1 MPLLWRV
8 LVTSSTKWLIRWMS
22 CFCSCYPWQW
32 CDCWCNSNN
41 NSNNNN
47 NRNIN
52 NRQKLANA
60 DQPDP
65 SLFQKIRIPK
75 LFLNP
80 SKPFFYRSQ
89 KIWSR
94 KKSFLLD
101 HHRVRWNLI
110 WTDLK
115 QLLGGVR
122 RNWIPAKNATL
133 LALRGP
139 QWFDQLFPTGCAGF
153 VSRRCQSSFFVIT
166 CVGDALPEAIKPP
179 VRGFLI
185 GQCPLVSNKYQN
197 PKPCQQQHQDS
208 MLPNS
213 RIWLE
218 TVDSHTV
225 VQQVLT
231 ELLLIV
237 WYRLYK

>member
-47 NRNIN
+47 NNRNIN

-80 SKPFFYRSQ
+80 SKPFFYRLQKNLIAQ
-89 KIWSR
+89 KIVSCRPPPSSLEANLNRSEAASWRRSTKLNSS
-94 KKSFLLD
+94 KKRNSFGF
-101 HHRVRWNLI
+101 W
-110 WTDLK
+110 
-115 QLLGGVR
+115 GGR
-122 RNWIPAKNATL
+122 SGSI
-133 LALRGP
+133 
-139 QWFDQLFPTGCAGF
+139 
-153 VSRRCQSSFFVIT
+153 SSFQPVVPGSFPVAVKALFCHHLCWRCST
-166 CVGDALPEAIKPP
+166 WGDKTTRKGGLDWTM
-179 VRGFLI
+179 
-185 GQCPLVSNKYQN
+185 S
-197 PKPCQQQHQDS
+197 
-208 MLPNS
+208 
-213 RIWLE
+213 
-218 TVDSHTV
+218 T
-225 VQQVLT
+225 
-231 ELLLIV
+231 
-237 WYRLYK
+237 RL